1 MFLLNKTEHA
11 LITVYGDG
19 PDQAMASMI
28 TGYIPDKDLRILT
41 PKDPQ
46 ILEQAAQN
54 SVLVFI
60 SISRADDP
68 NVHLARALK
77 ENRLVVCDVIAFCTD
92 EPGLHPVQILGKGF
106 DLCIT
111 QADARVPDFKKFL
124 MQKIVHGSRRLSN
137 LILEEEYRRLCDAL
151 ATAPAS
157 VIIFD
162 ADKRLVFISDHYF
175 RAYPRTA
182 PRLVRGLSVY
192 ETFDLMSKEEQLEID
207 NPLFE
212 RLQKYWYNLEGSIE
226 FTVKGTTYR
235 LKAAQ
240 LPNRRGTVVMAQN
253 ITGYEH
259 RRHILEEHTAR
270 IQQELDRVTREA
282 NKEKL

>member
-1 MFLLNKTEHA
+1 VFLLNKTEHA
-11 LITVYGDG
+11 LITVYGDS
-19 PDQAMASMI
+19 PDQAIAGLI

-41 PKDPQ
+41 PKDAHT
-46 ILEQAAQN
+46 LEQAAQN

-60 SISRADDP
+60 AINKADDP
-68 NVHLARALK
+68 NLGLARILK
-77 ENRLVVCDVIAFCTD
+77 ENRLVACDVIALCSD

-111 QADARVPDFKKFL
+111 HADARVPDFKKFL
-124 MQKIVHGSRRLSN
+124 MQKIINGGKRLSN

-162 ADKRLVFISDHYF
+162 SDKRLVFISDHYF

-192 ETFDLMSKEEQLEID
+192 DTFDLMSKEEQLEID
-207 NPLFE
+207 DPLFE

-226 FTVKGTTYR
+226 FTVKGTAYR
-235 LKAAQ
+235 LKASQ

-259 RRHILEEHTAR
+259 RRHLLEEQAAKM
-270 IQQELDRVTREA
+270 QQELEKVTRQTQ
-282 NKEKL
+282 KEKL